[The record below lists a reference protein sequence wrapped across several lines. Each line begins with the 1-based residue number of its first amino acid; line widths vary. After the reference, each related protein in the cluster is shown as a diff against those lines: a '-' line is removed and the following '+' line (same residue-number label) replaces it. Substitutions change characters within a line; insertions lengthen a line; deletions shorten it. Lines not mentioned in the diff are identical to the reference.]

1 MAAYF
6 SYSVNKTIP
15 KPTPSFSNILLISKL
30 IKVLQKIEKK
40 QPLMPRDRKILSKGK
55 YLISKIIEGARVV
68 ESEDFENALFP
79 IEEVITTYGY
89 ALRTMKT
96 LNLYE
101 EAQESILFF
110 KGLSDQLEKVE
121 STGKLTTEV
130 GLLKRFFLALGNSF
144 RGEVHQRE
152 YQAPKTFETPFLT

>member
-6 SYSVNKTIP
+6 SDRLNNTMP
-15 KPTPSFSNILLISKL
+15 NPTPSFSNILLISKL
-30 IKVLQKIEKK
+30 VKVLQKIEKK
-40 QPLMPRDRKILSKGK
+40 QPLQHRDRGILNRGK
-55 YLISKIIEGARVV
+55 DLISKIIEGARVV

-79 IEEVITTYGY
+79 IEEGITTYGY

-110 KGLSDQLEKVE
+110 KGLSDQLEEVE
-121 STGKLTTEV
+121 STGMPTTKV
-130 GLLKRFFLALGNSF
+130 GLLKEFFLALGNSF
-144 RGEVHQRE
+144 RSEIHQRE
-152 YQAPKTFETPFLT
+152 YQAPKTFEAPFLM